1 MVAVIRRK
9 YLGGA
14 AVALGGLLAAACG
27 EPTVRYVGQPQA
39 GPAGPAG
46 PQGQKGESGAQGAQG
61 AQGAAGK
68 AAKKPPSGA
77 PSGTEAGPEHIAS
90 ASPTSAIVEDFKKP
104 APEGTASPRFSRA
117 ANGRAAHGQDQDVPS
132 GGYATEPL
140 DAVAGGGHGALG
152 VKVRLV
158 DLNTA
163 LRTNTEWAKTK
174 QEMIQFL
181 MDGSSWKGQQVLM
194 PMYPDPH
201 GLGYNTNILKE
212 EGIPFPKEGYTWADF
227 DEIGKATVIPDK
239 RALWDMR
246 YSLYWLA
253 VVIGPTNAAFPRD
266 ASQAN
271 WKVDTPDML
280 EALEYV
286 YNHHTRLGY
295 AQTDTGREGK
305 YYFNNKAKVTNGI
318 NPGTVTPPRYPDVD
332 PGDGSVIRVTHY
344 PHGPA
349 NTKKQITT
357 PGNVFG
363 CHGVQGGGTK
373 RQSSYRRT
381 WPRGRCARRCSCW
394 SRRPPDTRPP
404 TWRPR
409 RNPAI
414 NAALKNNP
422 ILKQL
427 NHLAQYDVP
436 TPASP
441 SMAKILFTIGGEVF
455 KRLENGELTPKTA
468 LEEAQRLTAPLYE
481 EDLQKG

>member
-14 AVALGGLLAAACG
+14 AATLGGLLAAACG
-27 EPTVRYVGQPQA
+27 EATVRYVGQPQA

-46 PQGQKGESGAQGAQG
+46 PAGVKGETGAQGAQG

-68 AAKKPPSGA
+68 AAKKPPVVQFWHW
-77 PSGTEAGPEHIAS
+77 AGPEHRFSLANT
-90 ASPTSAIVEDFKKP
+90 AVVEDFK
-104 APEGTASPRFSRA
+104 ARNEGTEFVEIQQGGD
-117 ANGRAAHGQDQDVPS
+117 GRARMAKIKSFLAADTPPNLWTPWQVEAAELWGQ
-132 GGYATEPL
+132 
-140 DAVAGGGHGALG
+140 GA
-152 VKVRLV
+152 LV

-163 LRTNTEWAKTK
+163 LRTNTDWAKTK
-174 QEMIQFL
+174 PEMIKFL
-181 MDGSSWKGQQVLM
+181 MDGVQWKGNQTLM
-194 PMYPDPH
+194 PMFPDPH

-357 PGNVFG
+357 PGNCFG
-363 CHGVQGGGTK
+363 CVVFKVADQEAQELSADLAAWSVREDVQLLVSKASGH
-373 RQSSYRRT
+373 
-381 WPRGRCARRCSCW
+381 
-394 SRRPPDTRPP
+394 PPSNLAAG
-404 TWRPR
+404 
-409 RNPAI
+409 RNPGI
-414 NAALKNNP
+414 TAALKDNP

-441 SMAKILFTIGGEVF
+441 NMRKLLFEVGGEVF
-455 KRLENGELTPKTA
+455 KRLENGELTPKAA
-468 LEEAQRLTAPLYE
+468 LEEAQRLTAPIYE
-481 EDLQKG
+481 EDLKKG